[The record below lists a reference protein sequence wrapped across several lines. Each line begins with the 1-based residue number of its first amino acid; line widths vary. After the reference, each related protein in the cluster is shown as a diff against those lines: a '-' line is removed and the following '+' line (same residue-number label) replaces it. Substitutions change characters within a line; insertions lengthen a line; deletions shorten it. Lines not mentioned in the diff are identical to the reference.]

1 MHTSKVHLSRC
12 CISCGSCFKW
22 QRSGAL
28 TLGAETRNFNASLHE
43 ALAVSKKIPRSN
55 VDDYSAE
62 IIAQRQDFIERNTG
76 AKLDHTRQF
85 SFDPA
90 AMSGN
95 IENLFGVAQVPIG
108 LAGPLLIN
116 GEHAKG
122 EFYVPMAT
130 VEGTMLASY
139 NRGMRVIKE
148 SGGVTTT
155 VSGEAMQRAPVFVFP
170 SAREARDFE
179 LWLDANFER
188 IKAQAESTTSVGKLH
203 EIEHYHAHNMV
214 FTRFDYST
222 GDAAGQNMT
231 SKATFV
237 ACEWINKEYKA
248 LSHYLLSGNFDT
260 EKKTSAVNML
270 KGRGRRVTAEI
281 TIPRDVM
288 INHLRISPQQMHY
301 GQGISTLSAF
311 LSGSSNNAAH
321 PANGL
326 AALYLATG
334 QDIANIGESNQCTT
348 YNKVT
353 RDGDYYFSI
362 TLPAL
367 ILATYGGG
375 TALPTQRECLQIMD
389 CFGPGKVMKLAEIAA
404 ALALAG
410 ELSLGAAAKIDKET
424 RTNEWVDAHERLGR
438 NR

>member
-1 MHTSKVHLSRC
+1 MD
-12 CISCGSCFKW
+12 
-22 QRSGAL
+22 
-28 TLGAETRNFNASLHE
+28 
-43 ALAVSKKIPRSN
+43 KKIPRSN
-55 VDDYSAE
+55 DNDYSLD
-62 IIAQRQDFIERNTG
+62 IVRQRQDFIEKNTT
-76 AKLDHTRQF
+76 AKLDHTKQF

-90 AMSGN
+90 EMSGN

-116 GEHAKG
+116 GEYAKG

-139 NRGMRVIKE
+139 NRGMRVIRE
-148 SGGVTTT
+148 SGGVITT

-170 SAREARDFE
+170 SAREARDFG
-179 LWLDANFER
+179 LWLDDNFEA
-188 IKAQAESTTSVGKLH
+188 IKEKAESTTSVGKLN
-203 EIEHYHAHNMV
+203 EIEHYHAHNFV

-231 SKATFV
+231 SKATFF
-237 ACEWINKEYKA
+237 ACEWINKVYKD

-260 EKKTSAVNML
+260 EKKTSSVNLL

-288 INHLRISPQQMHY
+288 MKNLRISPQQMHY
-301 GQGISTLSAF
+301 GQSISTLSAF
-311 LSGSSNNAAH
+311 LTNSSNNAAH

-389 CFGPGKVMKLAEIAA
+389 CYGPDKAMKLAEIAA
-404 ALALAG
+404 SLVLSG

>member
-1 MHTSKVHLSRC
+1 M
-12 CISCGSCFKW
+12 
-22 QRSGAL
+22 
-28 TLGAETRNFNASLHE
+28 
-43 ALAVSKKIPRSN
+43 SKKIPRSN
-55 VDDYSAE
+55 DDDYSHG
-62 IIAQRQDFIERNTG
+62 IIKERQEFIEANTP
-76 AKLDHTRQF
+76 AKLDHTKQF

-90 AMSGN
+90 EMSGN
-95 IENLFGVAQVPIG
+95 IENMFGVAQVPIG
-108 LAGPLLIN
+108 LAGPLLVN
-116 GEHAKG
+116 GEYAKG

-139 NRGMRVIKE
+139 NRGMRVIRE
-148 SGGVTTT
+148 SGGVITT

-170 SAREARDFE
+170 SAREARDFG
-179 LWLDANFER
+179 LWLDENFER
-188 IKAQAESTTSVGKLH
+188 IKVKAESTTSVGKLN

-237 ACEWINKEYKA
+237 ACEWINKEFKA

-260 EKKTSAVNML
+260 EKKTSSVNML

-281 TIPRDVM
+281 TIPGDVM
-288 INHLRISPQQMHY
+288 KKNLRISPHQMHY
-301 GQGISTLSAF
+301 GQGISNLSAF
-311 LSGSSNNAAH
+311 LTNSSNNAAH

-353 RDGDYYFSI
+353 REGDYYFSI

-389 CFGPGKVMKLAEIAA
+389 CFGPGKAMKLAEIAA
-404 ALALAG
+404 ALVLAG
-410 ELSLGAAAKIDKET
+410 ELSLSAAAKIDKET
-424 RTNEWVDAHERLGR
+424 RTNEWVEAHERLGR

>member
-1 MHTSKVHLSRC
+1 
-12 CISCGSCFKW
+12 
-22 QRSGAL
+22 
-28 TLGAETRNFNASLHE
+28 
-43 ALAVSKKIPRSN
+43 VSKKIPRSN
-55 VDDYSAE
+55 DNDYSMD
-62 IIAQRQDFIERNTG
+62 IVQQRQAFIEENTP
-76 AKLDHTRQF
+76 ATLNHTRQF
-85 SFDPA
+85 SFDPSE
-90 AMSGN
+90 MSGN
-95 IENLFGVAQVPIG
+95 IENLFGVAQIPIG
-108 LAGPLLIN
+108 LAGPLLVN
-116 GEHAKG
+116 GEYAQG

-139 NRGMRVIKE
+139 NRGMRVIRE
-148 SGGVTTT
+148 CGGVITT

-170 SAREARDFE
+170 SAREARDFG
-179 LWLDANFER
+179 LWLDDNFAR
-188 IKAQAESTTSVGKLH
+188 IKAVAESTTSVGKLK

-214 FTRFDYST
+214 FSRFDYST

-237 ACEWINKEYKA
+237 ACEWINKEFKGI
-248 LSHYLLSGNFDT
+248 SHYLLSGNFDT
-260 EKKTSAVNML
+260 EKKTSSVNLL

-281 TIPRDVM
+281 TIPKEVM
-288 INHLRISPQQMHY
+288 RNNLRISPQQMHY
-301 GQGISTLSAF
+301 GQSISTLSAF
-311 LSGSSNNAAH
+311 LSNSSNNANH

-389 CFGPGKVMKLAEIAA
+389 CFGPGKAMKLAEIAA
-404 ALALAG
+404 GLVLAG
-410 ELSLGAAAKIDKET
+410 EISLGAAAKIDKET

>member
-1 MHTSKVHLSRC
+1 M
-12 CISCGSCFKW
+12 
-22 QRSGAL
+22 
-28 TLGAETRNFNASLHE
+28 
-43 ALAVSKKIPRSN
+43 SKKIPRSQE
-55 VDDYSAE
+55 DDYSTS
-62 IIAQRQDFIERNTG
+62 IIAQRQQFIEENTP
-76 AKLDHTRQF
+76 ARLDHTKQF

-90 AMSGN
+90 DMSGN
-95 IENLFGVAQVPIG
+95 IENMFGVAQIPIG

-116 GEHAKG
+116 GEHAQG

-130 VEGTMLASY
+130 IEGTMLASY
-139 NRGMRVIKE
+139 NRGMRVIRE

-170 SAREARDFE
+170 SAREARDFG
-179 LWLDANFER
+179 LWLDENFDE
-188 IKAQAESTTSVGKLH
+188 IKKRAETTTSVGKLN

-231 SKATFV
+231 SRATFV
-237 ACEWINKEYKA
+237 ACEWINKEYA
-248 LSHYLLSGNFDT
+248 DLSHYMLSGNFDT
-260 EKKTSAVNML
+260 EKKTSSVNLL

-281 TIPRDVM
+281 TIPKDVM
-288 INHLRISPQQMHY
+288 INNLRISPQQMHY
-301 GQGISTLSAF
+301 GQSISTLSAF
-311 LSGSSNNAAH
+311 LTNSSNNAAH

-353 RDGDYYFSI
+353 RDGDFYFSI
-362 TLPAL
+362 TLPSL

-389 CFGPGKVMKLAEIAA
+389 CLGSGKALKLAEIAA
-404 ALALAG
+404 ALTLAG

-424 RTNEWVDAHERLGR
+424 RSNEWVDAHEKLGR

>member
-1 MHTSKVHLSRC
+1 MSKS
-12 CISCGSCFKW
+12 
-22 QRSGAL
+22 
-28 TLGAETRNFNASLHE
+28 
-43 ALAVSKKIPRSN
+43 IPRSREN
-55 VDDYSAE
+55 DYSENALS
-62 IIAQRQDFIERNTG
+62 QRQEFIEQRTPARLN
-76 AKLDHTRQF
+76 HTRQY
-85 SFDPA
+85 SFNPED
-90 AMSGN
+90 MSGN
-95 IENLFGVAQVPIG
+95 IENLFGVAQIPIG
-108 LAGPLLIN
+108 LAGPLLVN
-116 GEHAKG
+116 GEYAQG

-139 NRGMRVIKE
+139 NRGMKVIRE

-170 SAREARDFE
+170 SAREARDFG
-179 LWLDANFER
+179 LWLKANFDR
-188 IKAQAESTTSVGKLH
+188 IKAVAESTTSVGKLN
-203 EIEHYHAHNMV
+203 EIEQYHAHNMI

-237 ACEWINKEYKA
+237 ACEWIRKEVDSI
-248 LSHYLLSGNFDT
+248 SHYLLSGNFDT

-270 KGRGRRVTAEI
+270 KGRGRRVTAEL

-288 INHLRISPQQMHY
+288 IEHLRISPPQMHY
-301 GQGISTLSAF
+301 GQGISTMSAF
-311 LSGSSNNAAH
+311 ISNSSNNAAH

-334 QDIANIGESNQCTT
+334 QDIANIGESNQCST

-353 RDGDYYFSI
+353 REGDYYFSI
-362 TLPAL
+362 TFPAL

-375 TALPTQRECLQIMD
+375 TALPTQRECLEIMD
-389 CFGPGKVMKLAEIAA
+389 CFGPGKALKLAEIAA
-404 ALALAG
+404 ALTVAG
-410 ELSLGAAAKIDKET
+410 ELSLGAASRIDQKT
-424 RTNEWVDAHERLGR
+424 RKNEWVDAHEKLGR